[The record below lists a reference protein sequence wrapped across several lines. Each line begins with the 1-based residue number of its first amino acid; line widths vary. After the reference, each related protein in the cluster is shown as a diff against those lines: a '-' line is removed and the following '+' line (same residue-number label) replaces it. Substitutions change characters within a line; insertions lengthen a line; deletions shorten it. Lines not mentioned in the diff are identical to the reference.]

1 MHFLQIFFILV
12 IDDMNSNLSYSC
24 DVHPDGTVHY
34 NIDRICMFDINLI
47 QLDSFI
53 MGTNENSK
61 NIHVSHNVTPEEREN
76 LREKKKKKRE
86 NEK

>member
-1 MHFLQIFFILV
+1 M
-12 IDDMNSNLSYSC
+12 IDDMNYDLAYLC

-61 NIHVSHNVTPEEREN
+61 NIHVSHDVTPEEREN
-76 LREKKKKKRE
+76 LREKKKKKD
-86 NEK
+86 EKRKMKVVFS

>member
-1 MHFLQIFFILV
+1 M
-12 IDDMNSNLSYSC
+12 IDDMNFDLANLC

-47 QLDSFI
+47 QLYSFI

-61 NIHVSHNVTPEEREN
+61 NIHVSHDVTLKEREN
-76 LREKKKKKRE
+76 LREKKKRKKR
-86 NEK
+86 KRKRK

>member
-1 MHFLQIFFILV
+1 
-12 IDDMNSNLSYSC
+12 MNFDLAYLC

-34 NIDRICMFDINLI
+34 NINLIYMFDINLI

-61 NIHVSHNVTPEEREN
+61 NIHISHDVTPEEREN
-76 LREKKKKKRE
+76 LTEKRKKK
-86 NEK
+86 EKEK